1 VREYYEGELD
11 ETVRRLAGPDR
22 SVESAVLR
30 GRPATAIVEDA
41 RAFGAD
47 LVVVGSRGLGGIS
60 SLLLGSVSS
69 EVVDHA
75 PCPVLVGR
83 QPSLSRVVFATGGSP
98 SAAAAADLLS
108 GSSIFDGV
116 PIRVVSA
123 ADVPRP
129 WHTGIAPT
137 MYGQVM
143 DAYARDLAEA
153 EEEHARLAAE
163 SVAAL
168 TAAGREATARTS
180 TGDAA
185 AEIIA
190 AAGEWKADLIVL
202 GSRGRTGLTR
212 LLLGSVARNVLHGS
226 EASVLVVHE
235 PGRTAG

>member
-1 VREYYEGELD
+1 
-11 ETVRRLAGPDR
+11 
-22 SVESAVLR
+22 
-30 GRPATAIVEDA
+30 
-41 RAFGAD
+41 
-47 LVVVGSRGLGGIS
+47 
-60 SLLLGSVSS
+60 
-69 EVVDHA
+69 
-75 PCPVLVGR
+75 
-83 QPSLSRVVFATGGSP
+83 
-98 SAAAAADLLS
+98 
-108 GSSIFDGV
+108 
-116 PIRVVSA
+116 
-123 ADVPRP
+123 
-129 WHTGIAPT
+129 